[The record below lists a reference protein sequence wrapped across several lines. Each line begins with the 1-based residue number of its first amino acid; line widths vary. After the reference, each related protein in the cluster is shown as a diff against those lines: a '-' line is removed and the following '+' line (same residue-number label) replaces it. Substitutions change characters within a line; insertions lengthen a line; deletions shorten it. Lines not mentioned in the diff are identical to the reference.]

1 MKKVV
6 NYLQIF
12 FIVSLFLFSA
22 CKSPSASKSPSDN
35 KILKVGREWTYSA
48 VDYDK
53 LGNVNDSLTLIL
65 KVDSS
70 GKKNF
75 FNQIRIIWDYKR
87 NGKVIESEITL
98 ADEENNQISI
108 HPPRELFLSF
118 TEILPFPAS
127 GNPGYLTYE
136 SRGELHVIKYKDYK
150 DGILEGKIITR
161 YLHAVDTTTYNFA
174 NKNYRC
180 WILEG
185 ENTNYIEELG
195 QFKCKYLFNEE
206 LGFVNLTYYKPDSSF
221 VVIELKSINF

>member
-6 NYLQIF
+6 NYFQIF

-22 CKSPSASKSPSDN
+22 CKSPSDN
-35 KILKVGREWTYSA
+35 KILKASREWTYSA

-75 FNQIRIIWDYKR
+75 FNQTTIIWDYKR
-87 NGKVIESEITL
+87 NGKVIESEIT
-98 ADEENNQISI
+98 AAYEENNQISI

-161 YLHAVDTTTYNFA
+161 YLHAVDTTIYNFA

-195 QFKCKYLFNEE
+195 QFKCKYLFNED

>member
-1 MKKVV
+1 MKKVI
-6 NYLQIF
+6 NYFQIF

-22 CKSPSASKSPSDN
+22 CKSPSDN
-35 KILKVGREWTYSA
+35 KILKAVREWTYSA

-98 ADEENNQISI
+98 AYEENNQISI
-108 HPPRELFLSF
+108 HPPRDLFLSF

-127 GNPGYLTYE
+127 GNPGYLIYE
-136 SRGELHVIKYKDYK
+136 RREETVVLKYKDYK
-150 DGILEGKIITR
+150 DGILEGKTITQ
-161 YLHAVDTTTYNFA
+161 YLHAVDTTIYNFA
-174 NKNYRC
+174 DKNYRC

-195 QFKCKYLFNEE
+195 QFKCKYLFNED

>member
-6 NYLQIF
+6 NYFQIF

-22 CKSPSASKSPSDN
+22 CQSPSDN
-35 KILKVGREWTYSA
+35 KILKAGREWTYSA

-65 KVDSS
+65 KVGNSWWQE
-70 GKKNF
+70 NL
-75 FNQIRIIWDYKR
+75 FNQTRIIWDYKR
-87 NGKVIESEITL
+87 NGKVIESEIT
-98 ADEENNQISI
+98 AAYEENNHISI
-108 HPPRELFLSF
+108 HPPRKLFLSF

-127 GNPGYLTYE
+127 GNPGYLIYE
-136 SRGELHVIKYKDYK
+136 RREETDVLKYKDYK
-150 DGILEGKIITR
+150 DGILEGKIITQ
-161 YLHAVDTTTYNFA
+161 YLHAVDTTIYNFA

>member
-6 NYLQIF
+6 NYFQIF
-12 FIVSLFLFSA
+12 FIVSLFLVSA
-22 CKSPSASKSPSDN
+22 CQSPSDN
-35 KILKVGREWTYSA
+35 KILKAGREWTYSA

-65 KVDSS
+65 KVGNSWWQE
-70 GKKNF
+70 NL
-75 FNQIRIIWDYKR
+75 FNQTRIIWDYKR
-87 NGKVIESEITL
+87 NGKVIESEITA

-108 HPPRELFLSF
+108 HPPRKLFLSF

-161 YLHAVDTTTYNFA
+161 YLHAVDTTIYNFA

>member
-6 NYLQIF
+6 NYFQIF

-75 FNQIRIIWDYKR
+75 FNQTRIIWDYKR
-87 NGKVIESEITL
+87 NGKVIESEIT
-98 ADEENNQISI
+98 AAYEENNHISI
-108 HPPRELFLSF
+108 HPPRDLFLSF

-127 GNPGYLTYE
+127 GNPGYLIYE
-136 SRGELHVIKYKDYK
+136 RREETVVLKYKDYK
-150 DGILEGKIITR
+150 DGILEGKTITQ
-161 YLHAVDTTTYNFA
+161 YLHAVDTTIYNFA
-174 NKNYRC
+174 DKNYRC

>member
-6 NYLQIF
+6 NYFQIF
-12 FIVSLFLFSA
+12 FIISLFLFSA
-22 CKSPSASKSPSDN
+22 CKSPSACKRPSDN

-75 FNQIRIIWDYKR
+75 FNQTRIIWDYKR
-87 NGKVIESEITL
+87 NGKVIESEISL
-98 ADEENNQISI
+98 ANDENNYINI
-108 HPPRELFLSF
+108 HPPRKLFLSF

-127 GNPGYLTYE
+127 GNPGYLNYE
-136 SRGELHVIKYKDYK
+136 STIEMHVLKYKDYK
-150 DGILEGKIITR
+150 DGILEGKTITQ
-161 YLHAVDTTTYNFA
+161 YLHAVDTTIYNFA
-174 NKNYRC
+174 DKNYRC

-206 LGFVNLTYYKPDSSF
+206 LGFVNMTYYKPDSSF